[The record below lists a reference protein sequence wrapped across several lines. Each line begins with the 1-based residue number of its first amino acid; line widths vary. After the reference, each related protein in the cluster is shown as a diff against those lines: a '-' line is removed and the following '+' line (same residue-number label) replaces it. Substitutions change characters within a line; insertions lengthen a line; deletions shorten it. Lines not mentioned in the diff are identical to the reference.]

1 MYRFGGS
8 LAALLLSAF
17 VLQGAKAAE
26 DAKGDR
32 LVMLAQLG
40 DQRGQISD
48 GHCKCKNQCEAG
60 QSIFSR
66 GRTVDQCERKCQQAF
81 SGCTMGEVRST
92 QRRDLIAAKA
102 PTQDRRIAASEPT
115 QNPRRNFVAC
125 LKEMGLTRDP
135 GYVLKLQ
142 SGRTLRGWRL
152 HNERQQMAL
161 NDCVSR
167 KAGI

>member
-1 MYRFGGS
+1 MDRFGGS
-8 LAALLLSAF
+8 FAVLLISAF
-17 VLQGAKAAE
+17 ILQSAKAAE
-26 DAKGDR
+26 DVKGHR
-32 LVMLAQLG
+32 LVILAQLG
-40 DQRGQISD
+40 DQRGQISNGD
-48 GHCKCKNQCEAG
+48 CKCKNQCDVG

-66 GRTVDQCERKCQQAF
+66 GRTADQCKRKCQQAF

-102 PTQDRRIAASEPT
+102 PTQNRRIAASGPA
-115 QNPRRNFVAC
+115 QDQRRNSVAC

-135 GYVLKLQ
+135 GYVVKLQ
-142 SGRTLRGWRL
+142 SGRTCGWRL

-167 KAGI
+167 KAGSL